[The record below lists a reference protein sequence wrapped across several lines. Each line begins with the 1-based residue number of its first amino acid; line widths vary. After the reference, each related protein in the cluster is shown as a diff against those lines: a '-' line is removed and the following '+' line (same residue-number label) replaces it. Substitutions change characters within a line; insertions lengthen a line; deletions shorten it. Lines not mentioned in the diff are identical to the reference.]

1 MKIIQTKA
9 SLLASATLLLATL
22 ISGCASSSGKPLAS
36 STPINPNEISD
47 FNVLY
52 GENCAGC
59 HGPDGRGGAAI
70 ALGDPVYLAIAD
82 DTIMRRAATNGISG
96 TSMPAF
102 AQSAGGML
110 AEKQIDLI
118 VRGIRERWSQP
129 NVLSGATPPPY
140 SSTTPGDPSRG
151 SQVYATFCSSCHG
164 VAGKGTPKA
173 SSIVDGSLL
182 ALLTDQELRTIVIV
196 GRPDL
201 GAPDWRNNVP
211 GTPMSAQDVSDVVAW
226 LASQRTQFPGQPY
239 PTTPKSSG
247 EVR

>member
-1 MKIIQTKA
+1 MKI
-9 SLLASATLLLATL
+9 SPL
-22 ISGCASSSGKPLAS
+22 ISAALVLSTVMWGCANAPGKEVAA
-36 STPINPNEISD
+36 STPIVPSEISD
-47 FNVLY
+47 FSVLY

-59 HGPDGRGGAAI
+59 HGSDGRGGAAI

-82 DTIMRRAATNGISG
+82 DAILRRAATYGISG

-110 AEKQIDLI
+110 TEKQIDLI
-118 VRGIRERWSQP
+118 VRGIRERWSKP
-129 NVLSGATPPPY
+129 NALSGANPPPY
-140 SSTTPGDPSRG
+140 SSASPGDLSRG

-164 VAGKGTPKA
+164 VAGRGGTKA
-173 SSIVDGSLL
+173 SSIVDGSFL
-182 ALLTDQELRTIVIV
+182 ALLNDQQLRTIVIV

-211 GTPMSAQDVSDVVAW
+211 GTPMSTQDISDVVAW
-226 LASQRTQFPGQPY
+226 LSSQRSQFPGQPY
-239 PTTPKSSG
+239 PSTPKSLG